1 MINLIAVII
10 ALAAL
15 IAALGAVAYLGLLG
29 SAARKRGMS
38 GGAVAADVRKRWPA
52 VLGSLA
58 AAVVALLMT
67 LGGTG
72 LDITSIVV
80 AAISGGAAT
89 KSLTAVRSEYRSS

>member
-1 MINLIAVII
+1 
-10 ALAAL
+10 
-15 IAALGAVAYLGLLG
+15 
-29 SAARKRGMS
+29 
-38 GGAVAADVRKRWPA
+38 
-52 VLGSLA
+52 
-58 AAVVALLMT
+58 VALLMT